1 MSWQSRSSR
10 INGLAFFA
18 GATFAIGLATIMVL
32 ERVGAPGGL
41 IRAIGPVVV
50 LLAVSIVGIGAHSAD
65 LASFIA
71 ARRQAPSFYGGL
83 SSVAIASGIA
93 LSLYPGLISPFDP
106 PLLGFFA
113 GVALGTIALG
123 PFIRSFGA
131 TSPADVVAT
140 RFPRS
145 PIRLFSAIVIWTPA
159 ALTALAGYRVAVAAA
174 QGLLTSNRGWAEA
187 IVAAV
192 LILTV
197 TPGGLTGVVFCS
209 AASGGVLA
217 MVALVGFVASSHGA
231 PHIYALAPDSLAIGS
246 PMSFGPTIGTML
258 ATASLFAFAP
268 GSIVSPSVGGAM
280 RAGLVA
286 LVLGLALASLTDAAL
301 SVFPLGPGSS
311 ASNLV
316 AASYIGAATLASAL
330 ALASFAL
337 QMSARAFGVALADPP
352 KPFRALAS
360 VRLARMRAAQ
370 IFVVVAC
377 AVYDSKDVLDPRTAL
392 IIAMALSLALAMPLV
407 ALAAVPRV
415 GPTSAGAAI
424 LAALAIATYQ
434 ASTMKGL
441 PSATNLFEVALLVAA
456 VAFVVG
462 SLTSLVAPRRGQAPT
477 PGAFD
482 PFAGDRANPA

>member
-1 MSWQSRSSR
+1 MSWQSRSNR

-18 GATFAIGLATIMVL
+18 GATFAIGLATIIAL

-50 LLAVSIVGIGAHSAD
+50 LLGVSIVGVGAHNAD
-65 LASFIA
+65 LATFIA

-83 SSVAIASGIA
+83 SSVAIAAGMA
-93 LSLYPGLISPFDP
+93 LSLYPGLVSPFDP

-145 PIRLFSAIVIWTPA
+145 PIRLFSAIVIWTTA
-159 ALTALAGYRVAVAAA
+159 ALTALAGYRVAAMAA

-197 TPGGLTGVVFCS
+197 TPGGLAGVVSCA
-209 AASGGVLA
+209 AASAGALA
-217 MVALVGFVASSHGA
+217 MVALVGFVASSPGA
-231 PHIYALAPDSLAIGS
+231 PHIDALAPASLAGS
-246 PMSFGPTIGTML
+246 PMSFAPTIATML

-268 GSIVSPSVGGAM
+268 GAIVSPNVGGAM

-286 LVLGLALASLTDAAL
+286 VVLGLALVSFTDAAL

-330 ALASFAL
+330 ALASFGL

-352 KPFRALAS
+352 KPFRTLAS

-370 IFVVVAC
+370 IFVVAAC
-377 AVYDSKDVLDPRTAL
+377 AVCDSKDLLDPRAAL
-392 IIAMALSLALAMPLV
+392 IIAMALCLALTMPLV

-415 GPTSAGAAI
+415 GPASAGVAI
-424 LAALAIATYQ
+424 LAALAVATYK
-434 ASTMKGL
+434 ASTMKGW
-441 PSATNLFEVALLVAA
+441 PSETDLFKVALLVAA
-456 VAFVVG
+456 VVFVVG
-462 SLTSLVAPRRGQAPT
+462 VLTSLVAPRRGQVPT
-477 PGAFD
+477 SGAFD
-482 PFAGDRANPA
+482 PFAGDRG